1 MTWTV
6 PTPSPVDGPTTGD
19 DRPILEGYLNY
30 QRSTLLNICAG
41 LTGEQLAR
49 RPIPSSNLSLLAL
62 IRHLAKVERIWFRQ
76 RAAGQPV
83 PPLYDPARGKD
94 ADFNDAVAA
103 DNFTVFHGKISKPFR
118 EQFPSEKLRAIF
130 KDLIEKHAVFDA
142 VVASPIVSDE
152 EAKIDEQ
159 GVLRLKGHFDTSPKK
174 VKYQL
179 GFIPSDGLWKLSG
192 VTIDIE

>member
-6 PTPSPVDGPTTGD
+6 PTPSPVDGPMTGD

-49 RPIPSSNLSLLAL
+49 RPIPSSNLSLLGL
-62 IRHLAKVERIWFRQ
+62 IRHLAKVERTWFRQ

-83 PPLYDPARGKD
+83 PPMYDPARGKD

-103 DNFTVFHGKISKPFR
+103 EAEADIARLQEEWRQADAAGLDFDDTLDTGHGDTFSVRMMYVHLIGEYARHNGHADLLR
-118 EQFPSEKLRAIF
+118 EAL
-130 KDLIEKHAVFDA
+130 D
-142 VVASPIVSDE
+142 
-152 EAKIDEQ
+152 
-159 GVLRLKGHFDTSPKK
+159 
-174 VKYQL
+174 
-179 GFIPSDGLWKLSG
+179 G
-192 VTIDIE
+192 VTGR